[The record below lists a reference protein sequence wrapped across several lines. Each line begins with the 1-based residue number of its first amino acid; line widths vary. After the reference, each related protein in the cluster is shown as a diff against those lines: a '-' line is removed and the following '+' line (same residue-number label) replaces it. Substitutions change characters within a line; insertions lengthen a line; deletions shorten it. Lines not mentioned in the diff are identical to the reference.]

1 MTSSCASAFSKHRIV
16 LEFLE
21 DCAPNVDW
29 AARITPD
36 DVYNLSARSC
46 PAFVYKLLTQH
57 REHGATFGQAAHFN
71 LARVSEH
78 CFTLDIGD
86 LSPWEQGEYTYERGE
101 RQKIELKKLKNLS
114 KKMKEG
120 IRNYNETGVLPPD
133 VITAVMACDYCGTEH
148 DQKPCPK
155 RKREREEREIEH
167 QRLEKEL
174 QQAYARSEEHRLKF
188 IREQEERRGVHDEPA
203 PARLKRLRQEWGM

>member
-1 MTSSCASAFSKHRIV
+1 MTSAFAAFGKHRIV

-21 DCAPNVDW
+21 ECAPNIDW
-29 AARITPD
+29 AACITPN
-36 DVYNLSARSC
+36 DVCHVTTDNF
-46 PAFVYKLLTQH
+46 PAFILELLAPLRV
-57 REHGATFGQAAHFN
+57 REAANSVTAIFDQPCSQN
-71 LARVSEH
+71 T
-78 CFTLDIGD
+78 CFTVNFGD
-86 LSPWEQGEYTYERGE
+86 LSTVEQLEYVYERGE
-101 RQKIELKKLKNLS
+101 RQKIELKKLRLLRKQ
-114 KKMKEG
+114 MQEG
-120 IRNYNETGVLPPD
+120 ILKYRRTGVLPLD
-133 VITAVMACDYCGTEH
+133 VEKVIMNCDYCGTDH
-148 DQKPCPK
+148 YGKPCPK